1 MQFKDFLS
9 PERIIP
15 DLSANTKAEAINEL
29 ADPLFAKGGL
39 NPELREGVLSALFHR
54 EELQTTAIG
63 QGLSLAIPHAK
74 HPGVR
79 GLIGVFG
86 RSREGIDF
94 ASPDGQPVHLF
105 ILLLSN
111 RECANRH
118 LEALAY
124 ISRKFRDK
132 EFHNLLMKA
141 AGATQLVDFFED
153 ADNEE

>member
-9 PERIIP
+9 PERILG
-15 DLSANTKAEAINEL
+15 DLSATTKAEAIGEL
-29 ADPLFAKGGL
+29 AEPIFKAGIISPD
-39 NPELREGVLSALFHR
+39 LRDGVLSALFHR

-74 HPGVR
+74 HPAIR
-79 GLIGVFG
+79 GLVGVFG
-86 RSREGIDF
+86 RSREGVDF
-94 ASPDGQPVHLF
+94 DSPDGQPVHLF

-111 RECANRH
+111 RECADRH

-141 AGATQLVDFFED
+141 ASSVQLADFFED